1 MIPETLQWTL
11 IGIGIIAIAALAYV
25 IQRQWRRLSHFRR
38 AQEHTR
44 ELQQKRRDS
53 MIESIRILAMT
64 LEQEQVEPSEGCIRI
79 KGLLDHVAPELLTQK
94 PYHVFQVMYEKTE
107 HMPTHEARRQADPK
121 LIERLDEE
129 RFALEAEYADSIQEA
144 AVAIRFHRFDQHSAP
159 QGNQGAP
166 QTVNPVRSTLNH

>member
-11 IGIGIIAIAALAYV
+11 IGVGTIAIAVLIFV
-25 IQRQWRRLSHFRR
+25 IQRQWRRLRHVRR

-44 ELQQKRRDS
+44 RLQQERRDS

-79 KGLLDHVAPELLTQK
+79 KGLLDHVAPELLAQK
-94 PYHVFQVMYEKTE
+94 PYDVFQVMYEKTE

-121 LIERLDEE
+121 LISRLDEE
-129 RFALEAEYADSIQEA
+129 RFALEAQYADSIQEA
-144 AVAIRFHRFDQHSAP
+144 AVAIRFHRFDEQP
-159 QGNQGAP
+159 PEQGNHGAP
-166 QTVNPVRSTLNH
+166 QTVTPVRSTLNH

>member
-1 MIPETLQWTL
+1 MIPETLQWAL
-11 IGIGIIAIAALAYV
+11 IAIGLVAIAVLIYV
-25 IQRQWRRLSHFRR
+25 IQRQWRRLSHFHR

-44 ELQQKRRDS
+44 QLQQQRRDS

-64 LEQEQVEPSEGCIRI
+64 IEQEQVEPSEGCIRI

-129 RFALEAEYADSIQEA
+129 RFALESEYRDSIQEA
-144 AVAIRFHRFDQHSAP
+144 AIAIRYHRFDEQP
-159 QGNQGAP
+159 PRQGNPGEP